1 MPRAA
6 ALFTVLLLVL
16 GVAAGC
22 GGDKNAATTTTSSAD
37 AWADGVCG
45 AITTWSTAVSSA
57 GTSVAKSPSK
67 SSVQS
72 AAGDVKDATSTL
84 ADTLKGLGKPDTAAG
99 DQAKSTVDTLSQ
111 QLSSGVDKIE
121 GATKDVSG
129 LTGALQAASAVTSTL
144 ATMST
149 NVKNSVNAL
158 QSLQGQGQAELKT
171 AFTQSSACTDMQS
184 QLSS

>member
-1 MPRAA
+1 VPRAA

-16 GVAAGC
+16 VAAAGC
-22 GGDKNAATTTTSSAD
+22 GKDKSTSSAG

-45 AITTWSTAVSSA
+45 AITTWTTDVKSA
-57 GTSVAKSPSK
+57 GTNIANSPSK

-99 DQAKSTVDTLSQ
+99 DQAKSTVDTLSE

-129 LTGALQAASAVTSTL
+129 LSGALQAASVVTSTL
-144 ATMST
+144 ATMT
-149 NVKNSVNAL
+149 TDVKNSVNDL
-158 QSLQGQGQAELKT
+158 ESLQGQGKDELKT
-171 AFTQSSACTDMQS
+171 AFTQSSACKDMQS